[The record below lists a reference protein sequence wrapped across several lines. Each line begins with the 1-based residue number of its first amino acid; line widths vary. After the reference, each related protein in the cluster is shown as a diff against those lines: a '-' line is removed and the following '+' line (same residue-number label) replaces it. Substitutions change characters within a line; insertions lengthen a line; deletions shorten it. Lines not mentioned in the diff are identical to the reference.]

1 MASIEREGQ
10 FYVINIISYLYPFH
24 YQGLAKYPD

>member
-10 FYVINIISYLYPFH
+10 FYAVNIIPYLYPFH
-24 YQGLAKYPD
+24 YQGLAK